1 MDKGIREPRQ
11 DRAIKKKEAIIKA
24 AYEVFSDVGFYNTN
38 TADIAKKAGVSTGI
52 VYDYFNDKK
61 DILFYVI
68 KIYIDDVKAPI
79 IKYLDSLSS
88 PIDVDN
94 LVDGIIDLTINVHK
108 INANIHNV
116 LHSLADTHND
126 INDEF
131 LELESA
137 ITDIG
142 VQKLIEFGF
151 ENKNLKEKV
160 HLIMDMV
167 QSYAHEYLYDNHDY
181 INYDSMKSYVAKA
194 IKTILE
200 D

>member
-1 MDKGIREPRQ
+1 MVVREPRQ

>member
-194 IKTILE
+194 IKTILK